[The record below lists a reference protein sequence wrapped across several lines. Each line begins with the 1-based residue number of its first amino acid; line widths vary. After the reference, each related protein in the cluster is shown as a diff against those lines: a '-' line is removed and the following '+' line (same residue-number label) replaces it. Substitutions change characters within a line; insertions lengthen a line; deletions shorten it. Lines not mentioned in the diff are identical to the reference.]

1 MRDNVSLMCA
11 LFVVDVV
18 QNHWRKRQGRFPHDA
33 GCPDQPPCTLVAP
46 KRYDYLFIRKHW
58 WIFGLFT
65 SLMYDCCFAGMPH
78 FRERKAGERKR
89 KSIRGCIVGSDI
101 AVLNLIVIRKGDNDI
116 PGLTDP
122 ESNRPRRLGPKRA
135 NNIRKLF
142 NLPKDEDVRK
152 YVITR
157 EFERKGRKE
166 QKRPKIQRLVT
177 PLRLHHKRR
186 LQVAKRKQQE
196 KSKRDAQEYAQMVK
210 QRVAERKESAQKRKS
225 SRKSSRVEA

>member
-1 MRDNVSLMCA
+1 MM
-11 LFVVDVV
+11 
-18 QNHWRKRQGRFPHDA
+18 
-33 GCPDQPPCTLVAP
+33 VAV
-46 KRYDYLFIRKHW
+46 I
-58 WIFGLFT
+58 GT
-65 SLMYDCCFAGMPH
+65 GMPH
-78 FRERKAGERKR
+78 FRERKAGERQR

-186 LQVAKRKQQE
+186 LQAAKRTQQE
-196 KSKRDAQEYAQMVK
+196 KSKRDAQEYARMVK